1 MPFQTFK
8 VYLFAVLSMLFW
20 GLAFVWFK
28 IVIKYYEP
36 VTIIFLRLVISGT
49 ILVSYLLLTR
59 SWQRIKREHLKYFF
73 LLSFTQPFCYF
84 LGESFGLKLVSST
97 IAAVIIATIPLFS
110 PIAAYYM
117 VREKV
122 SLPVISG
129 LAFSFLG
136 IMLLLFNT
144 DRSFNAVPLGVLF
157 LFGAVVS
164 AVIYSV
170 IIRKIPDE
178 YSPVTIITVQN
189 LIGAIY
195 FLPIFLIFDYKHFIT
210 VIPNRELITALLQLA
225 IFGSSLAYIFYV
237 TAIQGIGVI
246 KTNTFAN
253 LIPVITGIFS
263 FFTLGERFTEL
274 KITGMVL
281 VMLGVIVA
289 QSKEKGRMVIK
300 NYPERI
306 EPDGS

>member
-289 QSKEKGRMVIK
+289 QSKKMGRMVIK

>member
-1 MPFQTFK
+1 MPFHTFK
-8 VYLFAVLSMLFW
+8 IYLFAVLSMLFW

-36 VTIIFLRLVISGT
+36 VTIIFLRLIISGI
-49 ILVSYLLLTR
+49 ILVSFLVLTR
-59 SWQRIKREHLKYFF
+59 SWQNIKREHLKYFF

-84 LGESFGLKLVSST
+84 LGESFGLKLVSPT

-110 PIAAYYM
+110 PFAAYYM

-122 SLPVISG
+122 TLPVIAG
-129 LAFSFLG
+129 LTFSFLG
-136 IMLLLFNT
+136 ILFLLFNT
-144 DRSFNAVPLGVLF
+144 DRSFNAAPVGVLF
-157 LFGAVVS
+157 LFGAVLS

-170 IIRKIPDE
+170 IIRKIPVE

-189 LIGAIY
+189 LIGAVF

-237 TAIQGIGVI
+237 TAIKGIGVI
-246 KTNTFAN
+246 KTNIFAN

-263 FFTLGERFTEL
+263 FFVLDERFTIL
-274 KITGMVL
+274 KITGMAL
-281 VMLGVIVA
+281 VMLGLIIA
-289 QSKEKGRMVIK
+289 QSRKMGRIGIR
-300 NYPERI
+300 NYFKRI
-306 EPDGS
+306 EPGKT

>member
-1 MPFQTFK
+1 
-8 VYLFAVLSMLFW
+8 MLFW

-28 IVIKYYEP
+28 IVIKYYDP
-36 VTIIFLRLVISGT
+36 VTIIFLRLIISGI
-49 ILVSYLLLTR
+49 ILVSFLVLTR
-59 SWQRIKREHLKYFF
+59 SWQNIKREHLKYFF

-84 LGESFGLKLVSST
+84 LGESFGLKLVSPT

-110 PIAAYYM
+110 PLAAYYM

-122 SLPVISG
+122 TFPVIAG
-129 LAFSFLG
+129 LLFSFMG
-136 IMLLLFNT
+136 ILFLLFNT
-144 DRSFNAVPLGVLF
+144 DRSFNAAPLGVLF
-157 LFGAVVS
+157 LFGAVLS

-189 LIGAIY
+189 LIGAVY

-237 TAIQGIGVI
+237 TAIQGIGVV
-246 KTNTFAN
+246 KTNIFAN

-263 FFTLGERFTEL
+263 FFALDERFTVL
-274 KITGMVL
+274 KITGMAL
-281 VMLGVIVA
+281 VMLGLIIA
-289 QSKEKGRMVIK
+289 QSRKMGQIGIR
-300 NYPERI
+300 NYLKRI
-306 EPDGS
+306 EPGKT

>member
-1 MPFQTFK
+1 
-8 VYLFAVLSMLFW
+8 MLFW

-36 VTIIFLRLVISGT
+36 VTIIFLRLVISGV
-49 ILVSYLLLTR
+49 ILISFLLLTR
-59 SWQRIKREHLKYFF
+59 SWQKIKREHLKYFF

-84 LGESFGLKLVSST
+84 LGESFGLKLVSPT

-110 PIAAYYM
+110 PMAAYYM

-122 SLPVISG
+122 TLPVMAG
-129 LAFSFLG
+129 LAFSFFG
-136 IMLLLFNT
+136 ILLLLFNS
-144 DRSFNAVPLGVLF
+144 DRSFNAAPIGILF

-189 LIGAIY
+189 VIGAMY
-195 FLPIFLIFDYKHFIT
+195 FLPVFLIFDYKHFIT

-246 KTNTFAN
+246 KTNVFAN

-263 FFTLGERFTEL
+263 FFILDERFTVL
-274 KITGMVL
+274 KITGIVL
-281 VMLGVIVA
+281 VMLGLVIA
-289 QSKEKGRMVIK
+289 QSRKMGQIVFKK
-300 NYPERI
+300 NNI
-306 EPDGS
+306 

>member
-1 MPFQTFK
+1 
-8 VYLFAVLSMLFW
+8 MLFW

-36 VTIIFLRLVISGT
+36 VTIIFLRLVISGV
-49 ILVSYLLLTR
+49 ILISFLLLTR
-59 SWQRIKREHLKYFF
+59 SWQKIKREHLKYFF

-84 LGESFGLKLVSST
+84 LGESFGLKLVSPT

-110 PIAAYYM
+110 PMAAYYM

-122 SLPVISG
+122 TLPVMAG
-129 LAFSFLG
+129 LAFSFFG
-136 IMLLLFNT
+136 ILLLLFNS
-144 DRSFNAVPLGVLF
+144 DRSFNAAPIGILF

-189 LIGAIY
+189 VIGAMY
-195 FLPIFLIFDYKHFIT
+195 FLPVFLIFDYKHFIT

-246 KTNTFAN
+246 KTNVFAN

-263 FFTLGERFTEL
+263 FFILDERFTVL
-274 KITGMVL
+274 KITGIVL
-281 VMLGVIVA
+281 VMLGLVIA
-289 QSKEKGRMVIK
+289 QSRKMGQIMFKKITYK
-300 NYPERI
+300 N
-306 EPDGS
+306 

>member
-1 MPFQTFK
+1 MPFLKFK
-8 VYLFAVLSMLFW
+8 IYLFAVLSMLFW

-28 IVIKYYEP
+28 IVIKYYDP
-36 VTIIFLRLVISGT
+36 VTIIFLRLIISGI
-49 ILVSYLLLTR
+49 ILVSFLVLTR
-59 SWQRIKREHLKYFF
+59 SWQNIKREHLKYFF

-84 LGESFGLKLVSST
+84 LGESFGLKLVSPT

-110 PIAAYYM
+110 PLAAYYM

-122 SLPVISG
+122 TFPVIAG
-129 LAFSFLG
+129 LLFSFMG
-136 IMLLLFNT
+136 ILFLLFNT
-144 DRSFNAVPLGVLF
+144 DRSFNAAPLGVLF
-157 LFGAVVS
+157 LFGAVLS

-189 LIGAIY
+189 LIGAVY

-237 TAIQGIGVI
+237 TAIQGIGVV
-246 KTNTFAN
+246 KTNIFAN

-263 FFTLGERFTEL
+263 FFALDERFTVL
-274 KITGMVL
+274 KITGMAL
-281 VMLGVIVA
+281 VMLGLIIA
-289 QSKEKGRMVIK
+289 QSRKMGQIGIR
-300 NYPERI
+300 NYLKRI
-306 EPDGS
+306 EPGKT

>member
-1 MPFQTFK
+1 MSFQTFR
-8 VYLFAVLSMLFW
+8 VYLFAVLAMLFW

-28 IVIKYYEP
+28 IVVKWYEP
-36 VTIIFLRLVISGT
+36 VTIIFLRLVISGI
-49 ILVSYLLLTR
+49 ILISYLLLTR
-59 SWQRIKREHLKYFF
+59 SWQKIKRKHLKYFF

-84 LGESFGLKLVSST
+84 LGESFGLKLVSPT

-110 PIAAYYM
+110 PIAAHYM
-117 VREKV
+117 VRERITF
-122 SLPVISG
+122 PVLAG
-129 LAFSFLG
+129 LVFSFFG
-136 IMLLLFNT
+136 ILLLLFNT

-170 IIRKIPDE
+170 IIRKIPNE

-189 LIGAIY
+189 LIGALY
-195 FLPIFLIFDYKHFIT
+195 FLPIFLIFDFKHFIT

-225 IFGSSLAYIFYV
+225 VFGSSLAYIFYV

-246 KTNTFAN
+246 RTNTFAN

-274 KITGMVL
+274 KIIGMVL
-281 VMLGVIVA
+281 VMLGVIIA
-289 QSKEKGRMVIK
+289 QSRKIGRISFK
-300 NYPERI
+300 SYPKRI
-306 EPDGS
+306 EPDGT